1 MHFDFDPASPTIWV
15 FLSVVIFF
23 AALIY
28 FGIHKKIGS
37 SLDARA
43 DAIRNELDEARRLRE
58 EAQTLL
64 ASFQRKQKEA
74 EEQAEHIIRQARKDA
89 ESMAEQARKDLKDRL
104 ERRAA
109 LAEAKIANA
118 EAQALSEV
126 KAKAA
131 KAAIETAARL
141 LENNM
146 TAANHTAL
154 VKKGIDSLPSTLS

>member
-23 AALIY
+23 AGLAY
-28 FGIHKKIGS
+28 FGIYKKIAG
-37 SLDARA
+37 SLDERA
-43 DAIRNELDEARRLRE
+43 DKIRTELDEARRLRE

-64 ASFQRKQKEA
+64 ASYQRKQKEA
-74 EEQAEHIIRQARKDA
+74 EDQADHIVKQARKDA
-89 ESMAEQARKDLKDRL
+89 EAMAEQARKDLKERL

-118 EAQALSEV
+118 EAQALSDV

-131 KAAIETAARL
+131 QMAIQTAEKL
-141 LENNM
+141 LDENM

-154 VKKGIDSLPSTLS
+154 VKKGIDNLSSTLS